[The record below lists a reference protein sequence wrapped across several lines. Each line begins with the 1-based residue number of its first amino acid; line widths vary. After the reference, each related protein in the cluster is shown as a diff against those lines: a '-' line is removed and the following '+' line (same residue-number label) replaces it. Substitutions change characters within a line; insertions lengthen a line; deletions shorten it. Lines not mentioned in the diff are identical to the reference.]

1 MHTCRTGVQ
10 YTHVQQCVNS
20 GTTSRQY
27 THVIHMQLYTHV
39 VMLRVGVAE
48 KLELYVFLKCIGD
61 QN

>member
-1 MHTCRTGVQ
+1 MQ